1 MNKTI
6 EIRAPK
12 ILGGESSTE
21 GQITEFVVSEGDV
34 ISSDQLL
41 TKLSVGE
48 VKIMEEIAISRES
61 VGGTDMGSRIN
72 KADVIGHMRKAG
84 QATVKQYELPRSVAR
99 TKCKLCYD
107 IALPLTLKSIGQ
119 MSFADSYKYQR

>member
-1 MNKTI
+1 MNRAQKVKSIGKAIEVDDLIFEIETDKTAL
-6 EIRAPK
+6 ELTA
-12 ILGGESSTE
+12 EVS

-84 QATVKQYELPRSVAR
+84 QATVKQYELPRSVASEEWR
-99 TKCKLCYD
+99 E
-107 IALPLTLKSIGQ
+107 
-119 MSFADSYKYQR
+119 RRE

>member
-1 MNKTI
+1 MNRAQKVKSIGKAIEVDDLIFEIETDKTAL
-6 EIRAPK
+6 ELTA
-12 ILGGESSTE
+12 EVS

-61 VGGTDMGSRIN
+61 IGGTDMGSRIN
-72 KADVIGHMRKAG
+72 KADVIGHMKKAG
-84 QATVKQYELPRSVAR
+84 QATVKQYELPRSVASEEWR
-99 TKCKLCYD
+99 E
-107 IALPLTLKSIGQ
+107 
-119 MSFADSYKYQR
+119 RRE

>member
-1 MNKTI
+1 MKSIGKAIEVDDLIFEIETDKTAL
-6 EIRAPK
+6 ELTA
-12 ILGGESSTE
+12 EVS

-84 QATVKQYELPRSVAR
+84 QATVKQYELPRSVASEEWR
-99 TKCKLCYD
+99 E
-107 IALPLTLKSIGQ
+107 
-119 MSFADSYKYQR
+119 RRE